1 MAKPSNYT
9 QQVEIVE
16 VIEAEASTLNQT
28 YLRTLQ
34 VVEVLDEAQEL
45 FFEEPD

>member
-16 VIEAEASTLNQT
+16 VKEVEPSTLTQT

-34 VVEVLDEAQEL
+34 VVEVLDETQEL

>member
-9 QQVEIVE
+9 QQVQIVE
-16 VIEAEASTLNQT
+16 VKEEDPSLVDKT

-34 VVEVLDEAQEL
+34 VVEVLDETQEL
-45 FFEEPD
+45 FFEHPD

>member
-9 QQVEIVE
+9 QQVEIVD
-16 VIEAEASTLNQT
+16 VIEQDASTLKQT

-34 VVEVLDEAQEL
+34 VVEVLDETQEL

>member
-9 QQVEIVE
+9 QQVEIVK
-16 VIEAEASTLNQT
+16 VIEQDASTLKQT

-34 VVEVLDEAQEL
+34 VVEVLDETQEL
-45 FFEEPD
+45 FFDEPD